1 MSLILD
7 ALKKS
12 EQERQRDRAPGLQ
25 SIHQPPLRREAG
37 PSRQGWWIAV
47 AGLFIVVNAAALA
60 YWLWS
65 SRAAAPV
72 PIIAAAPVPQ
82 PVAQAAEAE
91 QKPAQK
97 TLQNEPVPATV
108 RPAAEADAEYTR
120 ITPAG
125 AGQPQQTA
133 GDELTPVQEVGD
145 LPDSV
150 RNNLPAMTFSFHV
163 YSANPEQRTIIINN
177 RRMRAGDEIAQGL
190 QLQEITEDGVIL
202 AYAGYRIHIGV
213 LTGW

>member
-12 EQERQRDRAPGLQ
+12 EQERQRDRTPGLQ
-25 SIHQPPLRREAG
+25 SIHQPPVRRETQAPRYG
-37 PSRQGWWIAV
+37 VWLVAIA
-47 AGLFIVVNAAALA
+47 AINAAALG

-65 SRAAAPV
+65 RPATTAPIAATVTAPAPTPAAP
-72 PIIAAAPVPQ
+72 PSPAPV
-82 PVAQAAEAE
+82 E
-91 QKPAQK
+91 
-97 TLQNEPVPATV
+97 
-108 RPAAEADAEYTR
+108 PAAQPPAASADAEFTQISPSSAAR
-120 ITPAG
+120 PQQSAAG
-125 AGQPQQTA
+125 AA
-133 GDELTPVQEVGD
+133 TPIQEVGD
-145 LPDSV
+145 LPDDV

-177 RRMRAGDEIAQGL
+177 RRMRAGDEVAQGL

-202 AYAGYRIHIGV
+202 GFRGHRIHIGV